1 MCYGEINRYHSLN
14 HEKSIEEQL
23 QKETNFN
30 PEENQKVCEQFLLA
44 NSLSPGKKFS
54 VIVNPINRVIYKR

>member
-1 MCYGEINRYHSLN
+1 LN

-30 PEENQKVCEQFLLA
+30 PEENQKACEQFLLA
-44 NSLSPGKKFS
+44 NSLSLGKKFS
-54 VIVNPINRVIYKR
+54 FIFNPINRVIYMR